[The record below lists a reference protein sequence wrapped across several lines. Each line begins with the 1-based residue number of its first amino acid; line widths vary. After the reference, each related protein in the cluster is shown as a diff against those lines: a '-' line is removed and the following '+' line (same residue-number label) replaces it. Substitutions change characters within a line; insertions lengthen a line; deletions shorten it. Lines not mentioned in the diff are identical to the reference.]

1 MTFDINDKAATNS
14 VWNLLKELSTK
25 AGITEIII
33 NQTNNVYIE
42 RAGEFIR
49 LNVTLDRFD
58 IDSFINDIA
67 DYNQKTFNELNP
79 ILDGRLPDGSR
90 INVISDSFSQNCPAI
105 TIRKYLKSIKRFE
118 SSPGIFGLTPRMIE
132 FVKAMIFT
140 KFNVMIAG
148 GTGTGKTTFLNL
160 MLQEISPAQRVITI
174 EDTRELSF
182 SLPNVVRLEAR
193 SGQQKGTNLT
203 IRDLLKNTL
212 RMRPDRLIIGEVRGA
227 ELFDLLQAMN
237 TGHEGSMATLHA
249 NTPGECLNRMENL
262 YLLSGYDVPLKAV
275 RFQIA
280 TAIDFIIQLGRNKK
294 GERVVRQITEIS
306 SMEGDKI
313 TMQDIIVTR
322 GDTPVFTGLV
332 PLRIKRL
339 MEYNVNSDFF
349 VS

>member
-1 MTFDINDKAATNS
+1 MTFDLNEKAAINS

-49 LNVTLDRFD
+49 LNVTLDRYD
-58 IDSFINDIA
+58 IDSFINDVA

-90 INVISDSFSQNCPAI
+90 INVISDSFSQSCPAI

-118 SSPGIFGLTPRMIE
+118 SSPGIFGLTPRMVE

-140 KFNVMIAG
+140 KFNVMISG

-193 SGQQKGTNLT
+193 AGQHSGANLT
-203 IRDLLKNTL
+203 IRDLVKNTL

-275 RFQIA
+275 RFQISN
-280 TAIDFIIQLGRNKK
+280 AIDFIIQIGRNKK
-294 GERVVRQITEIS
+294 GERVVKQITEIS
-306 SMEGDKI
+306 NMEGDKI
-313 TMQDIIVTR
+313 TMQDIVVTR
-322 GDTPVFTGLV
+322 DDAPVFTGLV

-339 MEYNVNSDFF
+339 MEFNVNSDFF